1 MVMNIVKKNNKGKI
15 QSVTVNTGDAMM
27 EFMCSRGKINGIF
40 TSLQNED
47 IQGDASVLFKDGF
60 SLVSVRGDAEFGGCL
75 SGKGKLEN
83 QQGKEFVSSSAL
95 KNKESHVFIGGD
107 TIMKIRFN
115 PQGGLNHIEISGQ
128 DGKGKG
134 YRMVTIM
141 PDCKVE
147 VESRYKEQVR
157 IKDFNTDSS
166 ERFGTEVI
174 GEQTPRKTTNKK
186 KTSIKTTLSKMQKP
200 SIKTPAKQ
208 NNGR

>member
-1 MVMNIVKKNNKGKI
+1 MSI
-15 QSVTVNTGDAMM
+15 STL
-27 EFMCSRGKINGIF
+27 R
-40 TSLQNED
+40 
-47 IQGDASVLFKDGF
+47 
-60 SLVSVRGDAEFGGCL
+60 
-75 SGKGKLEN
+75 
-83 QQGKEFVSSSAL
+83 
-95 KNKESHVFIGGD
+95 
-107 TIMKIRFN
+107 
-115 PQGGLNHIEISGQ
+115 LNHIEISGQ
-128 DGKGKG
+128 DGKGTG
-134 YRMVTIM
+134 YRMATIM
-141 PDCKVE
+141 SDCKVE